1 MAERGDVST
10 EENMSSI
17 TLRNILIDSGKTF
30 YESALR
36 LFPRYRIREIDALI
50 ITHGHADAM
59 HGMDDL
65 RAWTSK
71 GSIQSHIPIYL
82 NAETMRTVEETFPYL
97 VDKSKATGALRGRS
111 GGEVASFQFSVIEN
125 DKPFMIEGLE
135 ITPLPGL
142 VSRRITHL
150 IRICPATRLAVHH
163 GIYQN
168 NGDPYWCLG
177 FQFGPVSYI
186 SDTNFIPEETA
197 ELMRGSE
204 VLILDAL
211 REIPHP
217 SHFGINQAV
226 EEARRLHPRRT
237 YLIGWSHEN
246 DHFKLE
252 NRLRELED
260 TEDSLWVRPAFDG
273 LRVKIASGGYLRE
286 ESYFDHEVNGGAET
300 GPVLVRVPYTTHLS
314 QNIPMSASEHPYH
327 GLYYLDRGS
336 HVQDHIA
343 HAYILD
349 ADFALQEIL
358 LRLDKTSET
367 WFGRNAYPGAYHK
380 PMAKTRMPVSSPRR
394 HHPRSRHSR
403 PRSPASARRAR
414 AGVLACRCRAVVGS
428 TAVAVAF
435 VVGPIC
441 EENCELSGSRVEIP
455 AHHRAN
461 GSGGAEDQVDFL
473 SLNCSGFT
481 LIIYMF
487 MIFMEK
493 EGLPLLIFYPEARCR
508 SSMPSP
514 PTHTIVNH
522 ALPAPTVSRTLE
534 RYPGTLTS
542 TVASDAVLYS
552 GMGPKHEFTKFIDRL
567 LKLKRALP
575 AAPSGWSAAAE
586 SRNAAQDLKEDG
598 EGEDEVEPGNLADV
612 DGEGQEEGNEDED
625 DEDSCVDVCPLK
637 FYASISFTYEI
648 ILTHRPLFHIS
659 LGIPIIGLRLGASA
673 YAT

>member
-1 MAERGDVST
+1 MSAIDEIIFIGTGTSSCIPTVPCLTADNPNCSVCLSTLTPNGQKNLRKNTSLLIRVRKENDPEGRLSLSSQTACVVGTVPIGVTKIDMAERGDVST

-59 HGMDDL
+59 HGLDDL

-300 GPVLVRVPYTTHLS
+300 GPVLVRAVKSLMCTTTNWSYLSDTDAWDIYTQENAICIYNVQFPNCSRAPKYLWSTEDPMFKIMYVSPYLPTSAFQGCARSRIYIPSCWSSLTSSDRPRLHSRRRLCAPGDPLEAR
-314 QNIPMSASEHPYH
+314 QNKRNVVWE
-327 GLYYLDRGS
+327 
-336 HVQDHIA
+336 
-343 HAYILD
+343 
-349 ADFALQEIL
+349 E
-358 LRLDKTSET
+358 RL
-367 WFGRNAYPGAYHK
+367 
-380 PMAKTRMPVSSPRR
+380 PRR

-522 ALPAPTVSRTLE
+522 ALPALPPSVARLSVTLE
-534 RYPGTLTS
+534 R
-542 TVASDAVLYS
+542 
-552 GMGPKHEFTKFIDRL
+552 
-567 LKLKRALP
+567 
-575 AAPSGWSAAAE
+575 
-586 SRNAAQDLKEDG
+586 
-598 EGEDEVEPGNLADV
+598 
-612 DGEGQEEGNEDED
+612 
-625 DEDSCVDVCPLK
+625 
-637 FYASISFTYEI
+637 
-648 ILTHRPLFHIS
+648 
-659 LGIPIIGLRLGASA
+659 
-673 YAT
+673 